1 MLWWSVFYCRC
12 WLLSEIFVACRYFF
26 FGAYL
31 LEVVCV
37 VVGVSVSC
45 IPHAFIAGAARCIL
59 VCLPESSAFLFCL
72 PLEGM
77 GRLSCVK
84 GQSRNNKKEKNW
96 FLDASFVDLVPVFWD
111 ACNEWREIIL
121 LEVFIKFLQSFVPR
135 MSRKIEKIRAHF
147 FCLRLAV
154 QRYLVASRSTIGI
167 RQICCLA

>member
-1 MLWWSVFYCRC
+1 MSCFAVNAACAFCERLSSVRTDILVGAVDNVILMMSSSNQLHIVFGVSCASCYIFFFICDVVMKRV
-12 WLLSEIFVACRYFF
+12 LLSVLVTVGDLCCVPIFF

-84 GQSRNNKKEKNW
+84 GQSRNNKKEKN
-96 FLDASFVDLVPVFWD
+96 
-111 ACNEWREIIL
+111 
-121 LEVFIKFLQSFVPR
+121 
-135 MSRKIEKIRAHF
+135 
-147 FCLRLAV
+147 
-154 QRYLVASRSTIGI
+154 
-167 RQICCLA
+167 